1 MIVRC
6 LFQTIKLKLPSD
18 NYSVIELKPTKRPV
32 GVFESEY
39 EFKSVELQLETGD
52 MFYLFSDGYADQF
65 GGPKGKKMKTS
76 AFRDTLLEA
85 AHLPLKEQQ
94 QHLQNHLDNWQQ
106 NFDQLDDIT
115 VLGVKVE

>member
-1 MIVRC
+1 MPDSGD
-6 LFQTIKLKLPSD
+6 QIKTTKTD
-18 NYSVIELKPTKRPV
+18 TYSVIELKPTKRPV

-85 AHLPLKEQQ
+85 AHLSMKEQQ
-94 QHLQNHLDNWQQ
+94 LYLLNHLNQWQQ